1 MLRRLPALFRR
12 FRSEER
18 GSVLIEMTLITPL
31 MLAISAGVFE
41 FGNLIQQKLLVEAG
55 LRDGA
60 RYASR
65 CNSQM
70 YTDYGLAAVDCA
82 ANAENIALYG
92 NIAGTGTVRV
102 PGLTA
107 ANITIDI
114 ANPAD
119 CVNAVDG
126 AGVTQYRSVTPLVCI
141 VRATSSFDYPG
152 VGLLNFLGIGPIT
165 LNGVHEERIIR
176 F

>member
-1 MLRRLPALFRR
+1 M
-12 FRSEER
+12 
-18 GSVLIEMTLITPL
+18 LIEMTLITPL

-70 YTDYGLAAVDCA
+70 YTDYGLAA
-82 ANAENIALYG
+82 I
-92 NIAGTGTVRV
+92 
-102 PGLTA
+102 
-107 ANITIDI
+107 
-114 ANPAD
+114 
-119 CVNAVDG
+119 DG
-126 AGVTQYRSVTPLVCI
+126 AGVMQYRSVTPLVCI